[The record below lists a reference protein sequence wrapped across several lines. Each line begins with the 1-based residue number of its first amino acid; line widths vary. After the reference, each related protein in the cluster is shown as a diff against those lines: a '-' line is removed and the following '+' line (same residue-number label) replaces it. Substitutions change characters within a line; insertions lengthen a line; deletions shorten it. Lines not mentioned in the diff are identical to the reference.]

1 MRFHTPGFTARIHST
16 ESSRRTKREGFMS
29 HLKIRKAAISFLV
42 VVVIAMLSAAAL
54 AHPLGNFTINHYAR
68 IEPGADSVTI
78 RTVLDMAEIPA
89 FQQLQ
94 LIDTDSDGNYSKA
107 ELDTYLEEEAKR
119 YAQGIRLEIDG
130 TQTSV
135 SLLSKEI
142 SLPTG
147 VGGLSTLRVECA
159 YSAAMPS
166 ATSSQTHRIRFEN
179 TNYAERTGWR
189 EIIVVPASGIS
200 VFDSTAF
207 GNGISDELKAYPED
221 RLAAPLDE
229 RSADFSFT
237 GGIVPPGSNALLT
250 REGKPVVAGRDR
262 LAELIAVPEITP
274 QIALVGLLIAA
285 MLGGLHAMSPGHG
298 KTIVG
303 AYLVGSR
310 GTWKH
315 ALFLGITVTI
325 THTLGVFALGIITLF
340 ASQYVVPEK
349 LFPVL
354 SLASGVIVV
363 VIGLSLFTSRL
374 RSALGISMHKHLHDH
389 DHPHSH
395 SHDHDHSHSHH
406 THDHDHSHDHHSH
419 DHDHS
424 HDHSHSHH
432 EHHSH
437 DHSHDHDHGDSPL
450 VHSHGGSTHSHMPP
464 GADGSRITWKS
475 LLALGISGGLLP
487 CPSALVVLLSAI
499 SLNRVGYGLLLVVA
513 FSLGLAMTLTAVG
526 LLFLYAGRLIKRP
539 QGGGRLVQFLPVA
552 SALVIVLAGLVIC
565 YEALRQAGLNPAAP
579 LAGLM
584 AGF

>member
-1 MRFHTPGFTARIHST
+1 
-16 ESSRRTKREGFMS
+16 MS
-29 HLKIRKAAISFLV
+29 HLNIQKAAISFLV
-42 VVVIAMLSAAAL
+42 VVVIAMLSAAGL

-68 IEPGADSVTI
+68 IETGTNSITI

-119 YAQGIRLEIDG
+119 YSQGIRLEIDG
-130 TQTSV
+130 TQMSV

-142 SLPTG
+142 SLPPG
-147 VGGLSTLRVECA
+147 VGGLLTLRVECTF
-159 YSAAMPS
+159 SAAMPS
-166 ATSSQTHRIRFEN
+166 ATSSQMHRIRFEN
-179 TNYAERTGWR
+179 TNYTERTGWR
-189 EIIVVPASGIS
+189 EIIVVPSSGIS

-207 GNGISDELKAYPED
+207 GNGISDELRAYPED
-221 RLAAPLDE
+221 QLAAPLDE
-229 RSADFSFT
+229 RSAEFSFT
-237 GGIVPPGSNALLT
+237 GGITPPGSNALLT
-250 REGKPVVAGRDR
+250 REGKPVAAARDR

-274 QIALVGLLIAA
+274 QIALIGLLIAA

-374 RSALGISMHKHLHDH
+374 RSALGITTHH
-389 DHPHSH
+389 
-395 SHDHDHSHSHH
+395 HSHSHH
-406 THDHDHSHDHHSH
+406 THDHDHSHGHSHDHDHHAQ

-432 EHHSH
+432 EHP
-437 DHSHDHDHGDSPL
+437 SHDHDHSHSPL

-487 CPSALVVLLSAI
+487 CPSALVVLLSSI

-526 LLFLYAGRLIKRP
+526 LLFLYAGRLMKRP
-539 QGGGRLVQFLPVA
+539 QRGGRLIQFLPVA

-579 LAGLM
+579 IAGLM